1 MKTKISVIGGD
12 KRIEYLIQML
22 KKEEFNIKI
31 FGMENSKIIPKEE
44 KSTSIKECLENSK
57 IIISSI
63 PFSKDGENIFA
74 PYAEKNIKI
83 EELYKYTKNKVLIAG
98 NIKEEIQKKFVNTKI
113 YDLMK
118 DESLT
123 IMNAVSTA
131 EGAIQIAMQET
142 N

>member
-74 PYAEKNIKI
+74 PYAEEKYKN
-83 EELYKYTKNKVLIAG
+83 
-98 NIKEEIQKKFVNTKI
+98 
-113 YDLMK
+113 
-118 DESLT
+118 
-123 IMNAVSTA
+123 
-131 EGAIQIAMQET
+131 
-142 N
+142 